1 MSNLLRNSCST
12 PSPLPYHVIPA
23 LPRHSCLTPSF
34 LRKQESRNHNRKH
47 SFPRQGVDPLKTQD
61 CGELRAAHDGS
72 ATTLA
77 GWVSRR
83 RDHGGIIFI
92 DLRDRSGFVQ
102 VVLNPENLSGYDY
115 ATAERLRSEWCVQVT
130 GTVQKRPEGSENPAL
145 PTGDIEVMANEVAVL
160 NQSQT
165 PPFYITDDVEA
176 DESLRLRYRYLDLRR
191 PAMQENL
198 RLRHRTVK
206 YIRDYLDDHGF
217 LEIETPIL
225 IKSTPEGARDFLVP
239 SRMQPGNFYALP
251 QSPQQLKQLLMVSG
265 VERYFQIAR
274 CFRDEDLRADRQ
286 PEFTQLDLE
295 MSFVN
300 EPDVLNLIEGLY
312 AGLVRELTPQFKVK
326 TPFPYLS
333 YDDAMA
339 RYGSD
344 KPDLRYGL
352 EMADVSDLAAETEFR
367 VFHGILDRGGIIKA
381 MAVPGQGGLS
391 GSDMRRM
398 EETAKEFGAAGMSHV
413 RLAGDGP
420 LDTLAEGDALLSP
433 GLRMPPEWVIRLAQ
447 RAGANRGD
455 LILLMAGPAKL
466 ANQWLASMRSHLA
479 EQLELADPN
488 TLAFAFVTDFPM
500 FDWDDDAQRWDST
513 HHPFTAPAPGCEAM
527 LDGDDLSAIP
537 SRAYD
542 LVCNGSE
549 LASGSI
555 RIHQREMQERVFA
568 ILGYTPE
575 QVQERF
581 GHILEAFDYGA
592 PPHGGIAPGIDR
604 LVAILAGA
612 DSLREVIAFPKTQS
626 GSDLLFGAPAPVD
639 FPQLRDLGIRV
650 AE

>member
-1 MSNLLRNSCST
+1 M
-12 PSPLPYHVIPA
+12 
-23 LPRHSCLTPSF
+23 
-34 LRKQESRNHNRKH
+34 
-47 SFPRQGVDPLKTQD
+47 
-61 CGELRAAHDGS
+61 
-72 ATTLA
+72 
-77 GWVSRR
+77 
-83 RDHGGIIFI
+83 
-92 DLRDRSGFVQ
+92 
-102 VVLNPENLSGYDY
+102 LNPENLSGDDY

-198 RLRHRTVK
+198 RLRHRAVK

-312 AGLVRELTPQFKVK
+312 AGLVRELTPHFKVN
-326 TPFPYLS
+326 TPFAYLT

-413 RLAGDGP
+413 RLTGDGP
-420 LDTLAEGDALLSP
+420 LDMLAEGDALLSP

-447 RAGANRGD
+447 RAGASRGD
-455 LILLMAGPAKL
+455 LILLMAGPPKL

-479 EQLELADPN
+479 EQLELADPH

-500 FDWDDDAQRWDST
+500 FDWDDGAQRWDST

-527 LDGDDLSAIP
+527 LDGEDLSAIP

-555 RIHQREMQERVFA
+555 RIHRREMQEKVFA

>member
-1 MSNLLRNSCST
+1 M
-12 PSPLPYHVIPA
+12 
-23 LPRHSCLTPSF
+23 
-34 LRKQESRNHNRKH
+34 
-47 SFPRQGVDPLKTQD
+47 
-61 CGELRAAHDGS
+61 
-72 ATTLA
+72 
-77 GWVSRR
+77 SRR

-102 VVLNPENLSGYDY
+102 VVLNPENLSDDDY
-115 ATAERLRSEWCVQVT
+115 ATAERLRSEWCVQIA

-145 PTGDIEVMANEVAVL
+145 PTGEIEVMANGITVL

-198 RLRHRTVK
+198 RLRHRAVK

-312 AGLVRELTPQFKVK
+312 AGLVRDLTPQFKVN
-326 TPFPYLS
+326 TPFAYLT
-333 YDDAMA
+333 YNDAMA

-344 KPDLRYGL
+344 KPDLRYSL

-381 MAVPGQGGLS
+381 MAVPGQGGRS

-413 RLAGDGP
+413 RLTGEGP

-433 GLRMPPEWVIRLAQ
+433 GLRMPPEWVTRLAQ

-455 LILLMAGPAKL
+455 LILLMAGPAQ
-466 ANQWLASMRSHLA
+466 ARQPVAGFHAFTSGRTTGTRRPA
-479 EQLELADPN
+479 Y

-527 LDGDDLSAIP
+527 LDGDDLAAIP

-555 RIHQREMQERVFA
+555 RIHRREMQEKVFA

-650 AE
+650 VE